1 MSFLFF
7 HFFNPIICFYIRNIS
22 CRSIF
27 DDSCNFFFHRW
38 IVQSKSN
45 QRTARTERV
54 CPRDLC
60 CAHARKS
67 VWKLKKKNIFFC
79 MSVIL
84 FAFKNFYKYTC
95 YILKPQWTT
104 SIKTGRRRTKN
115 LNVLGITSPLA
126 IRKIHISFPIAKIE
140 NAS

>member
-1 MSFLFF
+1 MFL
-7 HFFNPIICFYIRNIS
+7 YTRNIS

-27 DDSCNFFFHRW
+27 DDSCNFFFTDESSNPSQTSGQRE
-38 IVQSKSN
+38 QSGYVHVTCVVRMLEN
-45 QRTARTERV
+45 LFEN
-54 CPRDLC
+54 
-60 CAHARKS
+60 
-67 VWKLKKKNIFFC
+67 KKKNIFFC

-104 SIKTGRRRTKN
+104 SIKTGRRRMKN

>member
-1 MSFLFF
+1 MFLYTQLVSFHIIVHVGVFLTIPVIFFSQMNRPIQVKPADSENRAGMSTWLVLCACSK
-7 HFFNPIICFYIRNIS
+7 ICLKI
-22 CRSIF
+22 
-27 DDSCNFFFHRW
+27 
-38 IVQSKSN
+38 
-45 QRTARTERV
+45 
-54 CPRDLC
+54 
-60 CAHARKS
+60 
-67 VWKLKKKNIFFC
+67 KKKNIFSC

-104 SIKTGRRRTKN
+104 SIKTGRRRMKN